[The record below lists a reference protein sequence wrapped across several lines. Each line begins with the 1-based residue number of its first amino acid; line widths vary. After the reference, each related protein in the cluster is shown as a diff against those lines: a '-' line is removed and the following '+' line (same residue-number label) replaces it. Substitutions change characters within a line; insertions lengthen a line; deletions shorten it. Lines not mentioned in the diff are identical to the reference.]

1 MFTQVLVQV
10 VKILLSDLFISNLF
24 HAKSKLVIEMV
35 VNENVC

>member
-35 VNENVC
+35 NENVC